1 VFPNVTTTK
10 GSDLKRSIAGI
21 SRALTRVIRRNLAI
35 LLEGTATWTGAC
47 DAATLGSL
55 LAAWRRG
62 GASEGEE
69 PGQMFPMAGV
79 EWPALGLLRWF

>member
-1 VFPNVTTTK
+1 VLPNVTTTK

-47 DAATLGSL
+47 DAAAFGSL
-55 LAAWRRG
+55 LVTAFRG
-62 GASEGEE
+62 GGATASEAEE
-69 PGQMFPMAGV
+69 PGQVFPMPGV
-79 EWPALGLLRWF
+79 I